1 MGLHRPVE
9 AGSDATEVLDAEES
23 SLLLELLAGS
33 TEGIE
38 KEAATVELEA
48 TATELDET
56 TGAELDDA
64 TVELDAIELDEIE
77 LELEA
82 GLAGTAPAGIVKEE
96 DCLSRSTGELYTD
109 EVVSNNAASKLTM
122 RFWVD

>member
-1 MGLHRPVE
+1 M
-9 AGSDATEVLDAEES
+9 LDADES

-38 KEAATVELEA
+38 KDATTVELEA

-56 TGAELDDA
+56 TGTELDDA

-82 GLAGTAPAGIVKEE
+82 GLAGTAPAGIVNEE
-96 DCLSRSTGELYTD
+96 ACLSRSTGELYTD

-122 RFWVD
+122 RF

>member
-1 MGLHRPVE
+1 MGLHRPVD
-9 AGSDATEVLDAEES
+9 AGSDAAEVLDAEES

-38 KEAATVELEA
+38 KGAATVELEA

-56 TGAELDDA
+56 TGTELDDA

-82 GLAGTAPAGIVKEE
+82 GLAGTAPAGIVNEE
-96 DCLSRSTGELYTD
+96 ACLSRSTGELYTD

-122 RFWVD
+122 RF